1 MGPAANRSIVTRRSL
16 IDIPVCGTFLRLV
29 RTSYL
34 TLRKY
39 LKKDIKRVEQRS
51 TLPARRPAFPGAAEL
66 YSATLAAG

>member
-1 MGPAANRSIVTRRSL
+1 
-16 IDIPVCGTFLRLV
+16 V